1 MAFLDTDKQRAAA
14 IIMLL
19 AIGVFIAL
27 LPYATGLIGAPVLYV
42 LFASWHRWLSSKIG
56 IKTAAVIVIICAFLL
71 IVLPGVWL
79 IGMLVGQAQ
88 STANSLIN
96 SPLLAR
102 LGTLRIGRFELG
114 PELADI
120 GRSLINWMGTNALGF
135 IGSATHFT
143 LNLLLSFFGLYYLLV
158 SSGKGWDSFR
168 DYVPFS
174 RKNAE
179 ELRER
184 FRSVTLATVVGTGV
198 TAMISGILI
207 AFGFWV
213 TGLSNPVFWGVIT
226 VIFAILPVVGSGV
239 VWIPG
244 TISLFVEGKVVGAIV
259 LAAIGIVAGQIGTPI
274 HSYVV
279 GKYSRTHPM
288 ITLVGAIAGISYFGL
303 LGILIGP
310 LTLSYFFEMLRMYRE
325 EYVTT

>member
-1 MAFLDTDKQRAAA
+1 MGFLDTEKERAALL
-14 IIMLL
+14 ILLL
-19 AIGVFIAL
+19 AVVVCIAL

-42 LFASWHRWLSSKIG
+42 IFSGWHGWLSGKIG
-56 IKTAAVIVIICAFLL
+56 RKLAASVVIVCAFLL

-79 IGMLVGQAQ
+79 IGMLLGQGKGMAESVAQ
-88 STANSLIN
+88 SPLIDRI
-96 SPLLAR
+96 A
-102 LGTLRIGRFELG
+102 TLRIGTLQLG
-114 PELADI
+114 PELANI
-120 GRSLINWMGTNALGF
+120 GRSLVTWLGTNALGF
-135 IGSATHFT
+135 VGSATHFT

-158 SSGKGWDSFR
+158 SEGKGWGLFR
-168 DYVPFS
+168 TYVPFS

-184 FRSVTLATVVGTGV
+184 FRSVTLATILGTGV
-198 TAMISGILI
+198 TALISGVMI

-213 TGLSNPVFWGVIT
+213 VGLSNAVFWGVIAL
-226 VIFAILPVVGSGV
+226 IFAILPLVGSSLI
-239 VWIPG
+239 WIPG
-244 TISLFVEGKVVGAIV
+244 AITLALDGRWPGAIV
-259 LAAIGIVAGQIGTPI
+259 LSVIGIVAGYIGTPI

-279 GKYSRTHPM
+279 GRYTHIHPM

>member
-1 MAFLDTDKQRAAA
+1 MAFLDTDKQRAALV
-14 IIMLL
+14 ISLL

-42 LFASWHRWLSSKIG
+42 LFASWHRWLAGKIG
-56 IKTAAVIVIICAFLL
+56 IRTAAVVVIICAFLL

-88 STANSLIN
+88 DTANSLMH
-96 SPLLAR
+96 STLLNR
-102 LGTLRIGRFELG
+102 LSTLRIGRFELG

-120 GRSLINWMGTNALGF
+120 GRSLINWLGTNALGL

-158 SSGKGWDSFR
+158 SSGSGWDSFR
-168 DYVPFS
+168 AYVPFS
-174 RKNAE
+174 KQNAE
-179 ELRER
+179 KLRER
-184 FRSVTLATVVGTGV
+184 FRSVTIATVVGTGV
-198 TAMISGILI
+198 TAVISGVLI

-213 TGLSNPVFWGVIT
+213 SGLSNPAFWGVIT

-244 TISLFVEGKVVGAIV
+244 AISLFVEGKVVGAIV
-259 LAAIGIVAGQIGTPI
+259 LSAIGIIAGQVGTPI

-279 GKYSRTHPM
+279 GKYSRVHPM